1 MPKLFI
7 HFKLILLILFFCCS
21 SVFGQ
26 FGGLVKSAHDLQ
38 PIPDVNI
45 NIINELAEQVQISRV
60 SFLLIGAIFFRSRV
74 YGFRIQNFS
83 ITVLHS
89 DTNQV
94 IYLEQEVMALDEIVV
109 PDRTINPITKSS
121 PIARS
126 TVSIEELPGKSVTT
140 AVELLRAE
148 TGVYVQQLLDKVA
161 YTFVEE
167 LVEMFCIFLMA
178 LE

>member
-1 MPKLFI
+1 MPKLLI
-7 HFKLILLILFFCCS
+7 HFKLVLLILFFCCS

-38 PIPDVNI
+38 PISDVNI
-45 NIINELAEQVQISRV
+45 TVINESAGTSTNKSGKFYIDWDVFPLEVEFSA
-60 SFLLIGAIFFRSRV
+60 LG
-74 YGFRIQNFS
+74 YKTFS

-94 IYLEQEVMALDEIVV
+94 IYLEQEVMTLDEIVII

-126 TVSIEELPGKSVTT
+126 TVSIEELP
-140 AVELLRAE
+140 RN
-148 TGVYVQQLLDKVA
+148 Q
-161 YTFVEE
+161 
-167 LVEMFCIFLMA
+167 
-178 LE
+178 